1 MKAVTIV
8 SHGGVEG
15 LELREVQIPG
25 APGADRVRVRTRAAG
40 VNRADL
46 LQLSGHYPPP
56 PGYPPDIPGLE
67 FAGEVEA
74 IGPEVRQWKIGQKVF
89 GITAGGAQAEY
100 VVVPEN
106 HLAELPGN
114 LGWSE
119 AAAVPEVFITAHDAL
134 FTQADL
140 KPGETL
146 LVHAAGS
153 GVGTAAVQLAHAAGA
168 RIFGTSRTAEKLQRS
183 IELGLN
189 DTIVVGDDPAVFA
202 EAVRRW
208 TRGRGVDVIL
218 DLVGANY
225 LEANLNA
232 LAAKGRM
239 MLVGTSSGGKA
250 ALDLGTA
257 MSKRLTIIGTVLRAR
272 SNEEKATAIRLFAS
286 QVVPLLEA
294 GIVRPVI
301 DRVYNLEEVREAYAR
316 LQSNDSFGKVVLSF
330 D

>member
-1 MKAVTIV
+1 MKAVTIA
-8 SHGGVEG
+8 SHGSVEG
-15 LELREVQIPG
+15 LEIREVQIPG
-25 APGADRVRVRTRAAG
+25 IPEADRVRVRTHAAG

-114 LGWSE
+114 LSWSE

-168 RIFGTSRTAEKLQRS
+168 RIFGT
-183 IELGLN
+183 
-189 DTIVVGDDPAVFA
+189 
-202 EAVRRW
+202 
-208 TRGRGVDVIL
+208 
-218 DLVGANY
+218 
-225 LEANLNA
+225 
-232 LAAKGRM
+232 
-239 MLVGTSSGGKA
+239 
-250 ALDLGTA
+250 
-257 MSKRLTIIGTVLRAR
+257 
-272 SNEEKATAIRLFAS
+272 
-286 QVVPLLEA
+286 
-294 GIVRPVI
+294 
-301 DRVYNLEEVREAYAR
+301 
-316 LQSNDSFGKVVLSF
+316 
-330 D
+330 